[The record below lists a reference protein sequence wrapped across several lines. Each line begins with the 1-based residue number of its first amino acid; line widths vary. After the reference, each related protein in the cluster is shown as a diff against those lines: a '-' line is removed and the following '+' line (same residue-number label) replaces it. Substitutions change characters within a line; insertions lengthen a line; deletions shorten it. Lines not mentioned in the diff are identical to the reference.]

1 MLIKLRCS
9 PVSENMPIS
18 YGTQAITVQSL
29 GRLAHQGSKSSSKL
43 QETHVFSRV
52 FEDSVAITVHGT
64 NTDVPAHRRLET
76 ACPTGR
82 YVVVYLAILAV
93 PHMSVLPPSFL
104 KLTCVGFY
112 SVNYREEYGVFW
124 CLFHWGWRKTVCGLS
139 LTDGLA
145 GSEVLWELLS

>member
-1 MLIKLRCS
+1 
-9 PVSENMPIS
+9 MPIS

-29 GRLAHQGSKSSSKL
+29 GRLAHQGSKSSPKL

-52 FEDSVAITVHGT
+52 FEDSVAITVLGT

-104 KLTCVGFY
+104 KLISHYLCGIFILLTTERNMVSSGVYFTGDGEKLFVA
-112 SVNYREEYGVFW
+112 SV
-124 CLFHWGWRKTVCGLS
+124 
-139 LTDGLA
+139 
-145 GSEVLWELLS
+145 